1 MKLKQILV
9 LSALLIGVAT
19 GCKKNKVTP
28 AVVTPAPTTPPIT
41 ATATREELSK
51 DSIFLY
57 AKQVF
62 LWNDALPTYEAFNP
76 RQYTS
81 GSTELAN
88 YNLELNAIVQKK
100 INPTTGR
107 AYEYVASGGNKYSYI
122 SDITTQNPSA
132 FVETAKSA
140 VDLEGNGNDL
150 GLKLGAYGTSSTDAN
165 AYALFV
171 TAVYQNS
178 PADKA
183 GMVRSNRIT
192 KVNGR
197 TIGANFNN
205 DRDFINTAFA
215 GTSIELEG
223 SKYVN
228 GVVDGTFSVSLT
240 KANYK
245 SSPVYAAKVFTA
257 GTKKIGYLAYARFST
272 LTNSKADFDAA
283 FADFSANGVTDLIID
298 LRYNGGGYISTAQ
311 YLINQIAPS
320 SINGS
325 IMFAEHYNTMMQSG
339 TATILANQ
347 PLLDANDKVQ
357 FQNGRMI
364 TYADVNYSLASNT
377 EKFVKAGP
385 LTGVTNVVFIVSGS
399 TASASEL
406 VINSLKP
413 FINVKLV
420 GTKTYGKPVGFFPI
434 RIQNRYE
441 VYYSMFTTKN
451 SLGQGD
457 YYDGFTPDVVDTF
470 DDPLFNF
477 GDPKE
482 NYTELALNALAPG
495 VTVLSARANITMSI
509 GGRAVRTQSLQ
520 PMKPVIDGN
529 EFNGMI
535 DTKHTLKR

>member
-1 MKLKQILV
+1 MKLKQIVV
-9 LSALLIGVAT
+9 LSALLISVT
-19 GCKKNKVTP
+19 SGCKKTKVIP
-28 AVVTPAPTTPPIT
+28 PVVTPPPTTPT
-41 ATATREELSK
+41 AVASREELSK

-57 AKQVF
+57 AKEVF

-76 RQYTS
+76 RQFTS

-88 YNLELNAIVQKK
+88 YNTVLNAIVQRK
-100 INPTTGR
+100 INSTTGR
-107 AYEYVASGGNKYSYI
+107 AYEFLASGGNKYSYI

-132 FVETAKSA
+132 FAPLTKSA

-183 GMVRSNRIT
+183 GMIRSNRIT

-197 TIGANFNN
+197 VIGTNFNN
-205 DRDFINTAFA
+205 DRDFINSAFA

-228 GVVDGTFSVSLT
+228 GVVNGTFSVSLT

-257 GTKKIGYLAYARFST
+257 GSKKIGYLAYARFST
-272 LTNSKADFDAA
+272 LTNSKTEFDAA
-283 FADFSANGVTDLIID
+283 FADFSTNGVTDLIID
-298 LRYNGGGYISTAQ
+298 LRYNGGGFINTAQ

-325 IMFAEHYNTMMQSG
+325 IMFAEHYNNMMQSG
-339 TATILANQ
+339 TATILAKQ

-364 TYADVNYSLASNT
+364 TYADVNYSLAANT

-385 LTGVTNVVFIVSGS
+385 LTGVTNIVFIVSGS

-406 VINSLKP
+406 VINSLRP
-413 FINVKLV
+413 FVNVKLV

-457 YYDGFTPDVVDTF
+457 YFDGFTPDIVDTF
-470 DDPLFNF
+470 DDPLYNF
-477 GDPKE
+477 GDAKE
-482 NYTELALNALAPG
+482 NYTELALNSLAPG
-495 VTVLSARANITMSI
+495 VAVISARANATMSI
-509 GGRAVRTQSLQ
+509 GGRAVKTRSLQ